1 MLVLPNHA
9 GSSGIKPRDVAEANF
24 RKVEALFQKGALVR
38 NPTVLMSCSNSR
50 TSQLTGIGERPNI
63 TATIAGQRPTLI

>member
-24 RKVEALFQKGALVR
+24 RKVDPVFQKGAFAR
-38 NPTVLMSCSNSR
+38 NPTVLMPCSKPR

-63 TATIAGQRPTLI
+63 TATIAGQR